1 MLFIRILAVLVLTG
15 SLCVGQELDTTNTR
29 VLIDTVGQGKRVEN
43 IESYAKRYDPRKAML
58 YSAVLPGMG
67 QTYNKKYWK
76 LPIVYGGFAVLIYVV
91 DAYQDQYLTYRQD
104 LFYVVNEEPPNGLG
118 TTGYTEDQLRT
129 LVDRSRRERD
139 YFLILSGMW
148 YILQL
153 VDAHV
158 DAHLKEFEVNPRM
171 QVRLEPMMENT
182 ILTGRST
189 GIRLSLRF

>member
-1 MLFIRILAVLVLTG
+1 MSFIRILAVLVLTG

-91 DAYQDQYLTYRQD
+91 DAYQDQYLTYRKD
-104 LFYVVNEEPPNGLG
+104 LFYVVNEKPPSGLG

-171 QVRLEPMMENT
+171 QVRIEPMLENT
-182 ILTGRST
+182 MLTGRST
-189 GIRLSLRF
+189 GVRLSFRF

>member
-1 MLFIRILAVLVLTG
+1 MPFIRILAVLVLTG

-91 DAYQDQYLTYRQD
+91 DAYQDQYLTFRKD
-104 LFYVVNEEPPNGLG
+104 LFYVVNEKPPSGLG

-182 ILTGRST
+182 MLTGRST

>member
-1 MLFIRILAVLVLTG
+1 MSFIRILAVLVLTG

-171 QVRLEPMMENT
+171 QVRLEPMVENT
-182 ILTGRST
+182 MLTGRST

>member
-1 MLFIRILAVLVLTG
+1 MLFIRILVVLVLTS

-182 ILTGRST
+182 MLTGRST

>member
-1 MLFIRILAVLVLTG
+1 MSFIRIVAVLVLTG
-15 SLCVGQELDTTNTR
+15 SLCVGQELDTTNAR
-29 VLIDTVGQGKRVEN
+29 VLIDTVGQGKRVET

-104 LFYVVNEEPPNGLG
+104 LFYVVNEKPPTGLG
-118 TTGYTEDQLRT
+118 TTGYNEDQLRQ
-129 LVDRSRRERD
+129 LVNQARRERD
-139 YFLILSGMW
+139 YFLILSSMW
-148 YILQL
+148 YALQF

-182 ILTGRST
+182 MLTGRST
-189 GIRLSLRF
+189 GVRLSLRF